1 MSKTWHPDRWDLKL
15 REKQGKDDWKRD
27 LRRAHEEE
35 EEVSEVKNVYVIIN
49 EWTDIANNT
58 SSEVVG
64 AKWFAIEDDAWVALN
79 IIAESYGTDLD
90 DDETSLEFEDHKPGL
105 QSEEYYI
112 QELTK
117 G

>member
-1 MSKTWHPDRWDLKL
+1 VNT
-15 REKQGKDDWKRD
+15 
-27 LRRAHEEE
+27 
-35 EEVSEVKNVYVIIN
+35 VYVIIN

-64 AKWFAIEDDAWVALN
+64 GSFFETEEEAWEALA
-79 IIAESYGTDLD
+79 IIAQSFD
-90 DDETSLEFEDHKPGL
+90 DVLLPGETALTYEDHVHNL

-112 QELTK
+112 QELTNR

>member
-1 MSKTWHPDRWDLKL
+1 MSRMSWDEWGRERGRRSLEKDFIAEKNEALEDR
-15 REKQGKDDWKRD
+15 
-27 LRRAHEEE
+27 
-35 EEVSEVKNVYVIIN
+35 EVSTVYVIIN

-64 AKWFAIEDDAWVALN
+64 GSFFETEDKAWDALA
-79 IIAESYGTDLD
+79 IIAQSFDDVLLPGETALIYTDH
-90 DDETSLEFEDHKPGL
+90 THNL

-112 QELTK
+112 QELTNR